1 MNNNIRVGSLFGIPF
16 YVNPSWFLILGL
28 VTLSY
33 GQDLARF
40 PQLSGG
46 IPWILGLV
54 TALLLFASVVAHE
67 LGHSLV
73 AIAQGIEVK
82 SITLFLFG
90 GLASLEKESNTPW
103 QAFAVAIAG
112 PAVSLV
118 LFLALTIFGS
128 QISLPLP
135 AQAIIGLLAAINLA
149 LALFNLIPGLPLDG
163 GNVLKSIVWQI
174 TGNQN
179 KGILVASRVGQ
190 GFGWLAIA
198 IGSLGIL
205 NILPIGSF
213 WTILI
218 GWFLLQNAG
227 SSARNAQVK
236 DQMEAF
242 TAEDAVIPNS
252 PIIPAGL
259 NIREFANEYVIGKT
273 PWRRFLVIGADNQL
287 LGLIATEDI
296 KEVPTS
302 DWPHTTVDTLMQY
315 PQQMVT
321 VNANQSLFEV
331 AQLLDQQKLSELL
344 VVQSSGEVVGLLE
357 KASIIKCL
365 QTSAA

>member
-16 YVNPSWFLILGL
+16 YLNPSWFFVLGL

-40 PQLSGG
+40 PQLTGG
-46 IPWILGLV
+46 LPWLLGLI

-73 AIAQGIEVK
+73 AITQGIEVK

-112 PAVSLV
+112 PVVSLL
-118 LFLALTIFGS
+118 LFVALTLLGS
-128 QISLPLP
+128 NLSLPLP
-135 AQAIIGLLAAINLA
+135 AQAIVGLLAAINLA
-149 LALFNLIPGLPLDG
+149 LAIFNLIPGLPLDG
-163 GNVLKSIVWQI
+163 GNVLKSLVWKI
-174 TGNQN
+174 TGSQT

-227 SSARNAQVK
+227 ASARNAQVK
-236 DQMEAF
+236 VQMDAF
-242 TAEDAVIPNS
+242 TVKDAVVENS
-252 PIIPAGL
+252 PIIPMGL
-259 NIREFANEYVIGKT
+259 NIRQFANDYVIGKT
-273 PWRRFLVIGADNQL
+273 PWRRFLVVNEQQKLAGL
-287 LGLIATEDI
+287 LAVEDI
-296 KEVPTS
+296 KHIPTS
-302 DWPHTTVDTLMQY
+302 EWPHTQVESLIQSPGQLVTVDTE
-315 PQQMVT
+315 
-321 VNANQSLFEV
+321 QSLFEA
-331 AQLLDQQKLSELL
+331 AQLMDQQKLSELL
-344 VVQSSGEVVGLLE
+344 VTNTAGEVVGLLE
-357 KASIIKCL
+357 KASIVKCL
-365 QTSAA
+365 QASVA